1 MILDIET
8 WGDYLRGD
16 TWNKGKNWDPN
27 VRNEIFMW
35 TSREAHMM
43 ALGTLLT
50 TALLTVFEQ
59 LKVGQRAWESMC

>member
-1 MILDIET
+1 MILDFET
-8 WGDYLRGD
+8 WRDYLRGD
-16 TWNKGKNWDPN
+16 TRDKGKNWDPN

-35 TSREAHMM
+35 TSCETHII

-59 LKVGQRAWESMC
+59 LKAGQRAWESMC